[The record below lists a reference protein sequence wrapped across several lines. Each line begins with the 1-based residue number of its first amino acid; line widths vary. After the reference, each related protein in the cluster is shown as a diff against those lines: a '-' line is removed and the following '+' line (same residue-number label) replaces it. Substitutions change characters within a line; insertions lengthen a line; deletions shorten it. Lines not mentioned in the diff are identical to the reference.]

1 MRGRVGG
8 RAARTLRWLE
18 SPVPAKRRRTEHWRQ
33 SLEQIRD
40 RNGSI
45 EITLARHVRQEE
57 PGVITTPAKSLL
69 WRVRVLALSDEE
81 IVVERPSMLGV
92 EAPLSAGADLV
103 AVMTVGQ
110 NQWMFRT
117 RCVGQ
122 LLYPLNAHRSVGAL
136 RLTAPE
142 RVERCQRRSFYRVS
156 TIGLALPPVRCAQL
170 LEISSAVPAEEACK
184 ARIHRMIDMR
194 IAGRLMLVDTPAGPE
209 MELAPALGDDCC
221 GSLVNIGGG
230 GVGVLFE
237 REEPA
242 LTRKAPCYWL
252 ELDLTPTIP
261 APLNVAARLV
271 HTRINSA
278 RRLYAGFAF
287 TFDHHPS
294 YERFVVEQLCQCVA
308 LMEREQLKR
317 RKDAG

>member
-1 MRGRVGG
+1 
-8 RAARTLRWLE
+8 LE
-18 SPVPAKRRRTEHWRQ
+18 QSVPAKRRRNEHWRQ

-57 PGVITTPAKSLL
+57 PGVVSTPVKNLL
-69 WRVRVLALSDEE
+69 WRVRVLGLSDEE
-81 IVVERPSMLGV
+81 IVVERPAMLGV
-92 EAPLSAGADLV
+92 EAPLSPGAELV

-110 NQWMFRT
+110 NQWMFHT

-122 LLYPLNAHRSVGAL
+122 LLYPLNEHKSVGAL
-136 RLTAPE
+136 RLTAPR

-170 LEISSAVPAEEACK
+170 LDVGSALPAEEACK
-184 ARIHRMIDMR
+184 ARIHRMIDQR
-194 IAGRLMLVDTPAGPE
+194 IAGRLTLVDAPE
-209 MELAPALGDDCC
+209 QPQFELAPTLGDDCR
-221 GSLVNIGGG
+221 GALVNIGGG
-230 GVGVLFE
+230 GAGVLFE
-237 REEPA
+237 QEEPA

-261 APLNVAARLV
+261 APLSVAARLV
-271 HTRINSA
+271 HTRVNSA
-278 RRLYAGFAF
+278 KRLYAGFAF
-287 TFDHHPS
+287 TFDHNPS
-294 YERFVVEQLCQCVA
+294 YERFVVDQLCQCVA

-317 RKDAG
+317 RKDAV